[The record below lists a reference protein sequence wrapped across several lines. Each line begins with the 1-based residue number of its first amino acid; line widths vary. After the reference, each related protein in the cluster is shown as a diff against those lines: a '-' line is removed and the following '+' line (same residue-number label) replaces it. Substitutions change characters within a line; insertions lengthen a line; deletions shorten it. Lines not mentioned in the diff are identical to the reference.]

1 MEVRREFS
9 LVKDEL
15 EYWKRKHD
23 NLEVEIKTLFEEIQR
38 LVAEKDKTNE
48 QLHSKN
54 QEPIN

>member
-38 LVAEKDKTNE
+38 LVAEKDKTN
-48 QLHSKN
+48 
-54 QEPIN
+54 